1 VIFQSPFAMPS
12 KSFPASVPVFGPLVL
27 ASVLLAGCSKKEALP
42 GPASEP
48 RAIPVWAVAV
58 EWSDVAVPVFADGV
72 LVRKVESALSFKID
86 GVIHSVDV
94 RAGGAVAA
102 GQTLATLDPMEID
115 AEVARARA
123 ALEKARRDLG
133 RAERLRS
140 QQVSTLEEVQD
151 ATTAVELAGAGLQAA
166 EFNRRFA
173 TISAPADGVVLQR
186 QADPVEV
193 VKAGT
198 PVVRF
203 AANDSSWIVRV
214 GLAERELA
222 GVSVGRAAR
231 IELTGH
237 GGVDAQVTH
246 IVGMLDPAT
255 RTLPVELELRDP
267 PAGLRSGFVA
277 RVQIVPQ
284 SVPPR
289 PVVPLEAIVAG
300 DGLSAS
306 VFLVDEGG
314 TRARRV
320 PVTLEGLDDGVAY
333 LVTRLP
339 ERARLVT
346 SGAEFLTDGA
356 RVSVSP

>member
-1 VIFQSPFAMPS
+1 MLS
-12 KSFPASVPVFGPLVL
+12 KTFLASTLVFGPVTLPSMLLV
-27 ASVLLAGCSKKEALP
+27 GCSTEETSTA
-42 GPASEP
+42 PANGP
-48 RAIPVWAVAV
+48 RAIPVRAVAV
-58 EWSDVAVPVFADGV
+58 EWSDAAVPVFADGV
-72 LVRKVESALSFKID
+72 LLRKVESALSFKID
-86 GVIHSVDV
+86 GVIRSVSV
-94 RAGGAVAA
+94 RAGDAVTG
-102 GQTLATLDPMEID
+102 GQTLATLDPSEIG

-133 RAERLRS
+133 RAERLHS

-151 ATTAVELAGAGLQAA
+151 ANTAVELAEAALQAA
-166 EFNRRFA
+166 EFNRRFS
-173 TISAPADGVVLQR
+173 TITAPTDGAILQR
-186 QADPVEV
+186 QADPEEV

-203 AANDSSWIVRV
+203 AANDSPWIVRV

-222 GVSVGRAAR
+222 GISVGRMAR
-231 IELTGH
+231 IALTGH
-237 GGVDAQVTH
+237 GSVDAQVTH
-246 IVGMLDPAT
+246 IAGMLDPAT

-267 PAGLRSGFVA
+267 PDGLRSGFVA
-277 RVQIVPQ
+277 RVQIEPQ
-284 SVPPR
+284 SVPSR

-306 VFLVDEGG
+306 VFLIEDGG
-314 TRARRV
+314 MRARRV
-320 PVTLEGLDDGVAY
+320 PVTLEGLYDGVAY
-333 LVTRLP
+333 LATRLP